1 MQFWMPP
8 TYLRIVPGLIRLKH
22 RRLPWPFTELVGGRA
37 VQFAVASR
45 AAIAEPRNRSA
56 ANAGFV
62 GICRI
67 EEDYMP

>member
-45 AAIAEPRNRSA
+45 AAIAEPRN
-56 ANAGFV
+56 
-62 GICRI
+62 
-67 EEDYMP
+67 